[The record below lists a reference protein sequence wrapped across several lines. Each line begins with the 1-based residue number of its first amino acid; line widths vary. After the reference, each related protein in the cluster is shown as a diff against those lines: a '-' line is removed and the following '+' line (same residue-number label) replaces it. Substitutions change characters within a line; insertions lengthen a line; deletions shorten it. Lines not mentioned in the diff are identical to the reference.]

1 MKNKIIFGIVLV
13 ILVAVLVVANGKNRP
28 DSSLKT
34 IGVVGPFS
42 GAVASMGE
50 SVQRTI
56 ELALATSTRVLEPM
70 YEDDQCEGKKAI
82 SAYEHLK
89 LKGVR
94 IFYVAC
100 SGSVMAVAPLAKQDG
115 NLIVTAYAGSSE
127 IRKLGDEVIRFIP
140 DALTIIDAMGAYADA
155 HPSDTYAILF
165 ENQDYARSVA
175 DGLEARLGKRVVA
188 KEAYLSSDKSF
199 LTHITKV
206 KAAKASAII
215 YVPVSDVSAQ
225 IVLKEMK
232 QLQVNTPIIGDVNLC
247 DYSFSPKDFGLH
259 GICWKAN
266 LSTDGFTAF
275 VDTFKIAYS
284 VAPQYPFY
292 DAVTYDVM
300 TILDHMGSSKSI
312 PDIKKAL
319 LSGVSGPVTSYTFD
333 ATGQLQ
339 GAKYLEMVS
348 F

>member
-1 MKNKIIFGIVLV
+1 MIISILGSKRSQAPSIQSIGI
-13 ILVAVLVVANGKNRP
+13 I
-28 DSSLKT
+28 
-34 IGVVGPFS
+34 GPFS
-42 GAVASMGE
+42 GEVASMGE
-50 SVQRTI
+50 SVRRTI
-56 ELALATSTRVLEPM
+56 DLALATSTRAISPL
-70 YEDDQCEGKKAI
+70 YEDDQCDGKKAI
-82 SAYEHLK
+82 SAYESLK
-89 LKGVR
+89 LKNVHV
-94 IFYVAC
+94 FYIAC

-140 DALTIIDAMGAYADA
+140 DALTVIDAMVANAEA
-155 HPSDTYAILF
+155 HPMETYAVLF

-175 DGLEARLGKRVVA
+175 DGLEQRLGKRIVA

-199 LTHITKV
+199 LTHIAKV
-206 KAAKASAII
+206 KAARASAII

-232 QLQVNTPIIGDVNLC
+232 QLQVRIPIIGDVNLC

-259 GICWKAN
+259 GMCWKAN
-266 LSTDGFTAF
+266 LSTPGFTAF
-275 VDTFKIAYS
+275 VDSSKAAYG

-300 TILDHMGSSKSI
+300 TVLNKLIPSVSSI
-312 PDIKKAL
+312 ADLKKKL
-319 LSGVSGPVTSYTFD
+319 LAGVSGPVTSYSFD
-333 ATGQLQ
+333 MKGQLE
-339 GAKYLEMVS
+339 GIKYLEVVN